1 MNERLRIAE
10 IKEDKDKINNFF
22 NDFGINAEIFE
33 ILDGINYTTHKIK
46 LKGKEKTSKIKN
58 LVYDLSIR
66 LGKEITIN
74 DFRGNFEFNIPNKE
88 RKIIYYD
95 EIGEIN
101 KNLDKL
107 TIPIGVD
114 NLGKTLSLD
123 LAKAPH
129 LLIGG
134 ASGSGKSVFIKQLLT
149 SMLQNYTDKEI
160 DFIIV
165 DNKMVEFENFRPI
178 NNIKILTETRDTI
191 EILDELI
198 TEMNTRYNNF
208 LMNGVTNI
216 QEFNKL
222 TYLDEKYK
230 YKILII
236 DEFSD
241 LVLGN
246 KKEIEPRILKLA
258 QLSRASGIHLILA
271 TQRPTTQIVSGDIKA
286 NFSTRISFKVA
297 TNTDS
302 RVILGENGAENL
314 LGNGDGIIYSDNRI
328 DRFQAPLLTTEKQ
341 EEIIKE
347 ILSKQE
353 VVTYSKNF
361 VFNDIAKK
369 IMNKKISKINILSI
383 IDNYKIGYLLA
394 TEIIEELE
402 NKKLINT
409 NKGDLISG
417 YEVSL

>member
-1 MNERLRIAE
+1 MNDKLRIAE
-10 IKEDKDKINNFF
+10 IKEDKEKINNFF
-22 NDFGINAEIFE
+22 VDFGINAEIFE

-74 DFRGNFEFNIPNKE
+74 DFEGNFEFNIPNKQ
-88 RKIIYYD
+88 RKIIYYN
-95 EIGEIN
+95 EIGNID

-107 TIPIGVD
+107 TIPIGVN

-134 ASGSGKSVFIKQLLT
+134 ASGSGKSIFIKQLLV

-165 DNKMVEFENFRPI
+165 DNKMVEFENFRPV
-178 NNIKILTETRDTI
+178 NNVKILTETRDTI

-246 KKEIEPRILKLA
+246 KKEVEPRILKLA

-271 TQRPTTQIVSGDIKA
+271 TQRPTTQIVSGNIKA

-328 DRFQAPLLTTEKQ
+328 DRFQAPLLTVEKQ

-353 VVTYSKNF
+353 VVTYSKNY

-409 NKGDLISG
+409 NKGDLING
-417 YEVSL
+417 YEISL

>member
-1 MNERLRIAE
+1 MQDKLRLVN
-10 IKEDKDKINNFF
+10 IKKDKDKIDKFF
-22 NDFGINAEIFE
+22 IDFGINANICEVLE
-33 ILDGINYTTHKIK
+33 GINYTTFKIN
-46 LKGKEKTSKIKN
+46 LKGKEKTNKIKN

-66 LGKEITIN
+66 LEKEVTIN
-74 DFRGNFEFNIPNKE
+74 DFNGNFEFNIPNEE
-88 RKIIYYD
+88 RKIIYYED
-95 EIGEIN
+95 IKEVEKDIE
-101 KNLDKL
+101 KL
-107 TIPIGVD
+107 TIPIGTD
-114 NLGKTLSLD
+114 NLGNTLVTD

-129 LLIGG
+129 LLVGG
-134 ASGSGKSVFIKQLLT
+134 ASGSGKSVFTKQILT
-149 SMLQNYTDKEI
+149 YMLENYSENDIEY
-160 DFIIV
+160 III
-165 DNKMVEFENFRPI
+165 DNKMVEFESYRSI
-178 NNIKILTETRDTI
+178 NNVKISNNNAESI
-191 EILDELI
+191 EILDNLI
-198 TEMNTRYNNF
+198 MEMENRYQSF
-208 LMNGVTNI
+208 LVNGVTNI

-241 LVLGN
+241 LVLGS

-271 TQRPTTQIVSGDIKA
+271 TQRPTTQIVSGNIKA

-302 RVILGENGAENL
+302 RVILGKNGAENL

-328 DRFQAPLLTTEKQ
+328 DRFQAPLLTVEKQ

-347 ILSKQE
+347 ILAKQE
-353 VVTYSKNF
+353 VVTYSKNY

-369 IMNKKISKINILSI
+369 IMNKEIDKVKLLNI
-383 IDNYKIGYLLA
+383 IDNYKVGYILA

-402 NKKLINT
+402 IKKLINT
-409 NKGDLISG
+409 NKGDLING
-417 YEVSL
+417 FEVCL

>member
-1 MNERLRIAE
+1 MNDKLRIAE
-10 IKEDKDKINNFF
+10 IKEDKEKINNFF
-22 NDFGINAEIFE
+22 MDFGINAEIFE

-74 DFRGNFEFNIPNKE
+74 DFEGNFEFNIPNKQ
-88 RKIIYYD
+88 RKIIYYN
-95 EIGEIN
+95 EIGNID

-107 TIPIGVD
+107 TIPIGVN

-134 ASGSGKSVFIKQLLT
+134 ASGSGKSVFIKQLLV
-149 SMLQNYTDKEI
+149 SMLQNYNDKEI

-165 DNKMVEFENFRPI
+165 DNKMVEFENFRPV
-178 NNIKILTETRDTI
+178 NNVKILTETRDTI

-198 TEMNTRYNNF
+198 NEMNVRYNNF

-246 KKEIEPRILKLA
+246 KKEVEPRILKLA

-271 TQRPTTQIVSGDIKA
+271 TQRPTTQIVSGNIKA

-353 VVTYSKNF
+353 VVTYSKNY

-369 IMNKKISKINILSI
+369 IMNKEISKINILSI

-409 NKGDLISG
+409 NKGDLING
-417 YEVSL
+417 YEVCL

>member
-1 MNERLRIAE
+1 MNDKLRITA

-22 NDFGINAEIFE
+22 VDFGIDAEIFE

-74 DFRGNFEFNIPNKE
+74 DFGGNFEFNIPNKQ
-88 RKIIYYD
+88 RKIIYYN
-95 EIGEIN
+95 EIREIN

-160 DFIIV
+160 DFIII

-198 TEMNTRYNNF
+198 AEMNTRYNNF

-258 QLSRASGIHLILA
+258 QLSRASGIHFILA

-302 RVILGENGAENL
+302 RVILGESGAENL

-328 DRFQAPLLTTEKQ
+328 DRFQAPLLTVEKQ
-341 EEIIKE
+341 EEIVKE

-402 NKKLINT
+402 IKKLINT